1 MATSSEKAKKLI
13 HQFNNIK
20 PFNEILEELKP
31 ENEIL
36 DEVLLPGTTSW
47 NEISLNNRRNF
58 IEERSGMKLNYLRKD
73 AEFSNPEHFRGNI
86 ENYIGMTCVPTG
98 IVGPLRINGTSA
110 HGDFIVPMATTE
122 GALIASY
129 HRGAKATRL
138 CGGITSVC
146 LTEGVQR
153 TPIFKFNSLCEVG
166 KFLQWI
172 IENINRFKK
181 IVTENSKHAI
191 LEEVK
196 INMEGNQV
204 MLVFEYTTGDAS
216 GQNMVT
222 FCTEAVCNYIIL
234 NSPEKPVSWFIESNY
249 SGDKKATAVS
259 FSNVRGKKVT
269 AEAIVKR
276 EIAKKILNAEPEE
289 IYRYWISS
297 TVSTIQSG
305 SLGNQGHFAN
315 GLAAI
320 FMACGQDVACVAES
334 FAGITRMEVTAN
346 NDLYIAVTLPC
357 LMDGTVGGGT
367 ELPTQK
373 ECLEILDC
381 YGSGK
386 ARKFAEICGAAVLA
400 GELSIAAAIASG
412 DFSKAHRIFGRK
424 RK

>member
-1 MATSSEKAKKLI
+1 MATSSEKAKQLI
-13 HQFNNIK
+13 HLFNNIK

-31 ENEIL
+31 EHEIL
-36 DEVLLPGTTSW
+36 DDVLSPGTISW
-47 NEISLNNRRNF
+47 NAASVSNRRNF
-58 IEERSGMKLNYLRKD
+58 IEAKSGIKLNFLRKD
-73 AEFSNPEHFRGNI
+73 TEFSNPEHFKGNI

-98 IVGPLRINGTSA
+98 IVGPLHVKGTSA

-153 TPIFKFNSLCEVG
+153 TPIFIFNSLSEVG
-166 KFLQWI
+166 TFLQWI
-172 IENINRFKK
+172 LENINTFKK
-181 IVTENSKHAI
+181 IVAETSKHAI
-191 LEEVK
+191 LDDVR

-222 FCTEAVCNYIIL
+222 FCTEAVCNYIIA
-234 NSPEKPVSWFIESNY
+234 NSPEKPQYWYIESNY

-269 AEAIVKR
+269 AEAIIKKEV
-276 EIAKKILNAEPEE
+276 AKKILNAEPED
-289 IYRYWISS
+289 IYRYWKCSSVS
-297 TVSTIQSG
+297 TVQSG
-305 SLGNQGHFAN
+305 SIGNQGHFAN

-320 FMACGQDVACVAES
+320 FMACGQDVACVSES
-334 FAGITRMEVTAN
+334 FAGITRMDLTEN

-357 LMDGTVGGGT
+357 LMVGTVGGGT

-373 ECLEILDC
+373 ECLEIMDC
-381 YGSGK
+381 CGSGK
-386 ARKFAEICGAAVLA
+386 ARKFAEICGATILA

-412 DFSKAHRIFGRK
+412 DFSNAHKIFGRK
-424 RK
+424 KK